1 MGGGGEGEGVSDGA
15 REPVT
20 EREIVTAAVSVL
32 LDVKVGEVVATAVS
46 VPLADWEGDI
56 VVETLSLS
64 VWLGDADQE
73 LLSDGVLVAVG
84 HTDNPT
90 EEE

>member
-1 MGGGGEGEGVSDGA
+1 MGGGGEGEGVSDGE

-46 VPLADWEGDI
+46 VPLAD
-56 VVETLSLS
+56 
-64 VWLGDADQE
+64 
-73 LLSDGVLVAVG
+73 
-84 HTDNPT
+84 
-90 EEE
+90 